1 MLETILDILKQ
12 GWENEITRVFIIV
25 IVLVFIIGLVPY
37 FRKLIGSG
45 TLTSLGILGTFVG
58 ISLALMEFDPAVDKA
73 QKSIEIMIRSMETAF
88 ISSLVGI
95 SAGIVHGFL
104 HKLFYGGIFIGKQQ
118 AADTTLSTLNET
130 LVAMQKSLNTY
141 LPQVKNSMDA
151 VKDAISGDGDS
162 SIHTQMGKL
171 RMTNQD
177 GFNDL
182 QKSFTDFAEKVS
194 ELGTKAIIQALE
206 EVIRDFN
213 NNLTEQF
220 GENFKQLNAAVERL
234 VDWQDKYR
242 QHVKTLTKEFK
253 TAQKGIATT
262 TEQLTNI
269 ANEAEK
275 IPPTVDSLSTLIQG
289 ANEKIDEL
297 EQRLSA
303 FAEMKQQATDA
314 FPIIQQNLKSMTTGL
329 KTHIETL
336 SGDLQQ
342 TVQTVSESF
351 TNAQSTL
358 TETTEEFNRS
368 LQENSQNTYDTIA
381 TTAQTTIDN
390 VAATTQTVIDNMD
403 ANADVINTNA
413 ENMIRTISSGFDE
426 TQSKFKETTD
436 QFNKSLTEKADTTYE
451 SIADTAQKAVTD
463 VRNSTDKIVTSMQNG
478 TDTIKTHTD
487 NMVQTI
493 STHAQNTVESV
504 KTNTDALISQSE
516 KLIKNTES
524 QITDALNR
532 CVQGLQNTTTE
543 SLATLNEN
551 MQQVVQQQIDS
562 MGNSLT
568 AVVEKFIEQY
578 EQAQNTDY
586 L

>member
-25 IVLVFIIGLVPY
+25 IAVVFIIGLVVPY

-73 QKSIEIMIRSMETAF
+73 QESVQSMIRNMQTAF

-95 SAGIVHGFL
+95 SAGIVHGVL

-130 LVAMQKSLNTY
+130 LVAMQKSLNTH

-177 GFNDL
+177 GFKDL
-182 QKSFTDFAEKVS
+182 QQSFTDFAEKVS

-242 QHVKTLTKEFK
+242 QHVETLTKEFE
-253 TAQKGIATT
+253 TAQQGIATT

-269 ANEAEK
+269 ATEAEK

-289 ANEKIDEL
+289 ANEKINEL
-297 EQRLSA
+297 EHRLSA

-314 FPIIQQNLKSMTTGL
+314 FPIIQQNLESMTTGL

-336 SGDLQQ
+336 SEGLQQ
-342 TVQTVSESF
+342 TVQTVSKGF

-358 TETTEEFNRS
+358 T
-368 LQENSQNTYDTIA
+368 
-381 TTAQTTIDN
+381 
-390 VAATTQTVIDNMD
+390 
-403 ANADVINTNA
+403 
-413 ENMIRTISSGFDE
+413 
-426 TQSKFKETTD
+426 ETTD
-436 QFNKSLTEKADTTYE
+436 QFNKSLTEKADTTYDT
-451 SIADTAQKAVTD
+451 IATTAQKAVTD
-463 VRNSTDKIVTSMQNG
+463 VRDSTDKIVTSMQNG

-493 STHAQNTVESV
+493 STHAQKTVESV

-516 KLIKNTES
+516 KLIKDMES

-543 SLATLNEN
+543 SLTTLNEN